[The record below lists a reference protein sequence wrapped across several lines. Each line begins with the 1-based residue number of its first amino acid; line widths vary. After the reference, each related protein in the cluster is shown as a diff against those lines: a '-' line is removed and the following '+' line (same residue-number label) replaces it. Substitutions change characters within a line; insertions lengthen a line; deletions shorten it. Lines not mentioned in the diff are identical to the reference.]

1 MLAEAVLDYFCH
13 C

>member
-1 MLAEAVLDYFCH
+1 MLAQAVLDYFCH